1 MQARD
6 TDMDIG
12 PMVADKKFVTEN
24 RTEAF
29 RNVQRYKSRTA
40 GMSYG
45 MSYLPQA
52 MTREV
57 TECVL
62 LGSVMLYKSGMEGPN
77 KMTKDE
83 ITKMFGFDNQT
94 HVNLSKNYIKPGLV
108 VGSVDEVLYD

>member
-1 MQARD
+1 MKAKD
-6 TDMDIG
+6 SSMDIG
-12 PMVADKKFVTEN
+12 PLIAEKKFITDS

-29 RNVQRYKSRTA
+29 RNVQRYKFRTA

-52 MTREV
+52 MTREN

-62 LGSVMLYKSGMEGPN
+62 LGSVMLDKNGMRGPN

-83 ITKMFGFDNQT
+83 ITKMTSFEYQT
-94 HVNLSKNYIKPGLV
+94 HVNLSKDCIKPGLFV
-108 VGSVDEVLYD
+108 